1 MKQGIALGT
10 LVTDVGRGVKETVK
24 CFKVVHA
31 CECDE
36 RELGEEEGTDTL
48 LEWETELK
56 EAQQNDSELK
66 LLLQLKGC
74 PKWQEVQNYHCLQK
88 YVSVWDQL
96 KIQDG

>member
-1 MKQGIALGT
+1 MSKDFRWEATGGIRVVRL
-10 LVTDVGRGVKETVK
+10 RGFWGSILIG
-24 CFKVVHA
+24 CQ
-31 CECDE
+31 
-36 RELGEEEGTDTL
+36 EEGTDTL

-88 YVSVWDQL
+88 YLSVWDQL